1 MYYKYFRIKNY
12 KGIKEVVI
20 DLSNNRILTL
30 VGLNESGKTTILESI
45 HWFYRF
51 IKGYNPSESELNSFR
66 PKGIAFTGD
75 IEFTGC
81 IFLENEDVE
90 KLKNYWK
97 TLNKKKQLEI
107 DNNEFIYTFKFRFDT
122 HKYKE
127 KNEDC
132 FFAVKTKGTKRNLKD
147 IDKDSWQFL
156 VNKIKEEFMPEILFY
171 TDFIFTIPDKIQFI
185 KNPQINREINNPT
198 NKQWQDV
205 LSDILK
211 SVDLRFTSFQEFL
224 ADIWDSDNDTATQRL
239 SAMERILNIKITA
252 KWKELF
258 QKSSKK
264 LNFKE
269 IKLSPTTEGN
279 YLNITFKIK
288 TDNNQEFLI
297 NERSKGCR
305 WFFSFLIFTEFR
317 KARTKNILFLLDEP
331 ASNLH
336 SSAQQK
342 ILEAIEELSK
352 GSMVIYTTH
361 SHHLINPKWLFGA
374 YVIINEIIDEDRLE
388 GDITFDEG
396 AKITAEKYFNYV
408 GKGLGKVKISY
419 FQPILDCLDYAP
431 SAVEPIPN
439 IVITEGKNDWYT
451 FKYFDEIIFENEFKF
466 NFYPGAGK
474 DQHWEILRIYLSW
487 GKNFLLILDGDIGG
501 EKSKERYIKE
511 FNDFVKN
518 KIFTLKDVFQK
529 ALETEDLIID
539 KDKKAIIDSVF
550 GDGTYENINNNDL
563 KSKLNLAINH
573 LIINKKQINL
583 SRGTKDNFRKLF
595 EFIKNNL
602 CPPNEKK

>member
-269 IKLSPTTEGN
+269 IKLSPTTEGD

-487 GKNFLLILDGDIGG
+487 GKNFLLILDGDTGG
-501 EKSKERYIKE
+501 EISKTRYIKD

-518 KIFTLKDVFQK
+518 RIFTLKDIFQQS
-529 ALETEDLIID
+529 LETEDLIIE
-539 KDKKAIIDSVF
+539 KDKKAIIDFVF

-573 LIINKKQINL
+573 LLVKKERMNL
-583 SRGTKDNFRKLF
+583 SEQTKDNFRKLF
-595 EFIKNNL
+595 RFIKDNL